1 MTPGQHIERMRGFI
15 EELVDE
21 HPLGPSGMMVYSDL
35 MDDLDKV
42 QKEYNCQ
49 TVKENQDGN
58 I

>member
-1 MTPGQHIERMRGFI
+1 MTPGQYIERMRRLV

-42 QKEYNCQ
+42 QREYNCMK
-49 TVKENQDGN
+49 VNKEN
-58 I
+58 

>member
-1 MTPGQHIERMRGFI
+1 MTPGQYIERMRRLV

-42 QKEYNCQ
+42 QREYNCMK
-49 TVKENQDGN
+49 VNKENQDD
-58 I
+58 